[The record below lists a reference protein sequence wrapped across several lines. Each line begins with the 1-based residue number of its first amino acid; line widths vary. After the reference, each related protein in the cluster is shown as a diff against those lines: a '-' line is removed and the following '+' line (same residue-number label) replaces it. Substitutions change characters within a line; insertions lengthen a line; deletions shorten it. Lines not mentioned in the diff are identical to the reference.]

1 MKILEWMRRYPMV
14 AATLFVGV
22 GGLLLLAFGQA
33 VVSGWLVSVY
43 ALAVAAWQAS
53 HMIRDLRQGT
63 FGLDVL
69 AVIAIVSTVLVG
81 DHWAAL
87 IVALMLSGGKALE
100 DYATSRAHREVSALL
115 ERAPRCAH
123 RANGD
128 GTFDEVPISEVVIG
142 DLIMVRPGEVVPVDG
157 ALEGEACWF
166 DESSL
171 TGESLP
177 VEHQPGGLVLS
188 GTVSQQAVALI
199 RAEASAKDSQ
209 YQQIINLVQAAAET
223 KSPMVRLADRYAVP
237 FTIVSLVIAG
247 VAWWLSGDPV
257 RFAEVL
263 VVATPCPLLIAAPVA
278 FLAGMS
284 RAASSGVIV
293 KSGAVMEALS
303 RVRTVAF
310 DKTGTI
316 THGQPIVDVIEPA
329 PGFSTDEVLAMAAAA
344 ETFSTHVLATTIV
357 NAATERELSVPQATQ
372 VEETTAAGMT
382 ALILGR
388 RTAVGKAAHVR
399 SVTGHV
405 PPSAEVPPGHIAI
418 YVGTEDGPVGRVLLA
433 DEVRSHAAATLSALH
448 HLGVRS
454 VAMLTGDTE
463 ATGRHVADQVGIDD
477 VRAGLLPADKV
488 SCMTELTLRPV
499 AMVGDG
505 VNDAPV
511 LAAADIG
518 IAMGARGATAASES
532 ADVVIMLD
540 DLSRVATSIAIA
552 QRTVRVALQAIWL
565 GIAIS
570 VVLMGIA
577 AAGLLPAIAGATLQE
592 FVDLAAILAA
602 LRAVRPGAHERAL
615 ASELDQLPATQRQ
628 AATPV
633 LVEGH

>member
-1 MKILEWMRRYPMV
+1 VRILEWMRRYPMV
-14 AATLFVGV
+14 AATLAVGAV
-22 GGLLLLAFGQA
+22 GLIVLAAGQP
-33 VVSGWLVSVY
+33 VLCGWLVSAY
-43 ALAVAAWQAS
+43 ALTIAMWQAG
-53 HMIRDLRQGT
+53 HMIRDLRRGA

-69 AVIAIVSTVLVG
+69 AVIAITATVLVG

-87 IVALMLSGGKALE
+87 IVVLMLSGGGALE
-100 DYATSRAHREVSALL
+100 DYATSRAHREISALL
-115 ERAPRCAH
+115 ERAPRCAR
-123 RANGD
+123 RASGD
-128 GTFDEVPISEVVIG
+128 GTFVEVPISEVEIG
-142 DLIMVRPGEVVPVDG
+142 DVLLVRPGEVVPVDG
-157 ALEGEACWF
+157 TLEGEACWF

-177 VEHQPGGLVLS
+177 VEHQPGDLVLS
-188 GTVSQQAVALI
+188 GTVSQQVVALI

-209 YQQIINLVQAAAET
+209 YQQIIDLVQAAAET

-237 FTIVSLVIAG
+237 FTIVSLAIAA

-293 KSGAVMEALS
+293 KSGAVMETLS

-316 THGQPIVDVIEPA
+316 TRGQPIVDVIEPA
-329 PGFSTDEVLAMAAAA
+329 PGFSADEVLAVAAAA
-344 ETFSTHVLATTIV
+344 ETFSAHVLATTIV
-357 NAATERELSVPQATQ
+357 NAADERGISVPEATQ
-372 VEETTAAGMT
+372 VEEATAAGMT

-388 RTAVGKAAHVR
+388 RTAVGKAEHVS

-405 PPSAEVPPGHIAI
+405 PPAGEVPPGHIAI

-433 DEVRSHAAATLSALH
+433 DEVRSHASATLAALH

-463 ATGRHVADQVGIDD
+463 ATGRHVAEQVGIDD

-488 SCMTELTLRPV
+488 SCMTDLPLRPV

-570 VVLMGIA
+570 VVLMVIA
-577 AAGLLPAIAGATLQE
+577 AWGLLPAIVGATLQE
-592 FVDLAAILAA
+592 FVDLAAIVAA
-602 LRAVRPGAHERAL
+602 LRAVRPGAGERAL
-615 ASELDQLPATQRQ
+615 APQLGQPPAAQGE
-628 AATPV
+628 AVTPA
-633 LVEGH
+633 LADRG

>member
-1 MKILEWMRRYPMV
+1 MKILEWVRRYPMV
-14 AATLFVGV
+14 AATLVVGA

-33 VVSGWLVSVY
+33 VISGWLVSIY

-53 HMIRDLRQGT
+53 HMIRDLRQGS

-81 DHWAAL
+81 DYWAAL

-128 GTFDEVPISEVVIG
+128 GTFAEVPISEVVIG

-157 ALEGEACWF
+157 ALEGTAGWF

-177 VEHQPGGLVLS
+177 VEHQPGDLVLS
-188 GTVSQQAVALI
+188 GTVGQQTVALI
-199 RAEASAKDSQ
+199 RAEASAADSQ
-209 YQQIINLVQAAAET
+209 YQQIIDLVQAAAET
-223 KSPMVRLADRYAVP
+223 KSPIVRLADRYAVP
-237 FTIVSLVIAG
+237 FTIVSLVIAA
-247 VAWWLSGDPV
+247 VAWWLAGDPV

-316 THGQPIVDVIEPA
+316 THGQPVVDAIEPA
-329 PGFSTDEVLAMAAAA
+329 PGVSPEHVLAVAAAA
-344 ETFSTHVLATTIV
+344 ETYSAHVLAKTIV
-357 NAATERELSVPQATQ
+357 EGAVERGLSIPQATD
-372 VEETTAAGMT
+372 VTETTAAGI
-382 ALILGR
+382 AAAILGR
-388 RTAVGKAAHVR
+388 RTAVGKADHVR
-399 SVTGHV
+399 SVTGHLV
-405 PPSAEVPPGHIAI
+405 ASTDVPPGHIAI
-418 YVGTEDGPVGRVLLA
+418 YVGTEDGPLGRILLA
-433 DEVRSHAAATLSALH
+433 DEVRAHAAATLAALH
-448 HLGVRS
+448 RLGVRN
-454 VAMLTGDTE
+454 VAMLTGDAE
-463 ATGRHVADQVGIDD
+463 ATGRHVADQVGIDE

-488 SCMTELTLRPV
+488 ACMSELPLRPV

-570 VVLMGIA
+570 VVLMIIA
-577 AAGLLPAIAGATLQE
+577 AWGLLPAIIGATLQE
-592 FVDLAAILAA
+592 FVDLAAIVAA
-602 LRAVRPGAHERAL
+602 LRAVRSGGRERELARDLRQMSAKAESLELVSAH
-615 ASELDQLPATQRQ
+615 
-628 AATPV
+628 
-633 LVEGH
+633 

>member
-1 MKILEWMRRYPMV
+1 MV
-14 AATLFVGV
+14 AATIAVGV
-22 GGLLLLAFGQA
+22 AGLVTMLFGHDMA
-33 VVSGWLVSVY
+33 SGVLVSVY
-43 ALAVAAWQAS
+43 ALGIAAWQAWKMV
-53 HMIRDLRQGT
+53 HELRQGT

-69 AVIAIVSTVLVG
+69 AVIAITSTVVVG
-81 DHWAAL
+81 DYWAAL
-87 IVALMLSGGKALE
+87 IVALMLTGGEALE

-123 RANGD
+123 RADSG
-128 GTFDEVPISEVVIG
+128 GAFVEVPVSEIVIG
-142 DLIMVRPGEVVPVDG
+142 DLVMVRPGEVVPVDG
-157 ALEGEACWF
+157 VLEGDACWF

-177 VEHQPGGLVLS
+177 VEHHVGELVLS
-188 GTVSQQAVALI
+188 GTVAEQNVALI

-209 YQQIINLVQAAAET
+209 FQQIIDLVRAAAET
-223 KSPMVRLADRYAVP
+223 KSPIVRLADRYAVP
-237 FTIVSLVIAG
+237 FTIVSLLIAG

-284 RAASSGVIV
+284 RAASNGVIV
-293 KSGAVMEALS
+293 KSGAVMETLS
-303 RVRTVAF
+303 RLQTVAF

-316 THGQPIVDVIEPA
+316 THGQPVVDAIEPA
-329 PGFSTDEVLAMAAAA
+329 DGISPQDLLAVAAAA
-344 ETFSTHVLATTIV
+344 ETYSAHVLAKTV
-357 NAATERELSVPQATQ
+357 VAAAEARGLAIPEATG
-372 VEETTAAGMT
+372 VAEVIAGGMT
-382 ALILGR
+382 ATIQGR
-388 RTAVGKAAHVR
+388 ITAVGNAKHVAR
-399 SVTGHV
+399 VTGHA
-405 PPSAEVPPGHIAI
+405 PASQDVPPGHIAI
-418 YVGTEDGPVGRVLLA
+418 YLGTQDGPLGRILLA
-433 DEVRSHAAATLSALH
+433 DEVRSHAAATLTALH

-463 ATGRHVADQVGIDD
+463 PTGRHVAAQVGIDD

-488 SCMTELTLRPV
+488 ACVAELPQRPV

-505 VNDAPV
+505 INDAPV
-511 LAAADIG
+511 LAAADVG

-540 DLSRVATSIAIA
+540 DLSRVATSVAIA

-570 VVLMGIA
+570 VALMVIA
-577 AAGLLPAIAGATLQE
+577 AWGLLPAIVGATLQE
-592 FVDLAAILAA
+592 FVDLAAIVVA
-602 LRAVRPGAHERAL
+602 LRAVRPGRDEREVAAVL
-615 ASELDQLPATQRQ
+615 QRSEPALDQA
-628 AATPV
+628 PV
-633 LVEGH
+633 FAG

>member
-1 MKILEWMRRYPMV
+1 MKIIDWTRRYPMV
-14 AATLFVGV
+14 AATITVGLF
-22 GGLLLLAFGQA
+22 GLLLLAFGQQ
-33 VVSGWLVSVY
+33 VVSGWLVSGY
-43 ALAVAAWQAS
+43 ALAIAAWQAW
-53 HMIRDLRQGT
+53 HMIGDLRRGA

-69 AVIAIVSTVLVG
+69 AVLAITSTVLVG

-87 IVALMLSGGKALE
+87 IVALMLTGGEALE
-100 DYATSRAHREVSALL
+100 DYATSRAHQEVSALL
-115 ERAPRCAH
+115 ERAPHHAH
-123 RANGD
+123 RANAE
-128 GTFDEVPISEVVIG
+128 GTFTEVPISEVVIG
-142 DLIMVRPGEVVPVDG
+142 DVVMVRPGEVVPVDG
-157 ALEGEACWF
+157 VLEGDACWF

-177 VEHQPGGLVLS
+177 VEHQPGDLVLS
-188 GTVSQQAVALI
+188 GTVSQQTVAII

-209 YQQIINLVQAAAET
+209 YQQIIDLVEAAAET
-223 KSPMVRLADRYAVP
+223 KSPIVRLADRYAVP
-237 FTIVSLVIAG
+237 FTAISLIIAG

-284 RAASSGVIV
+284 RAAASGVIV

-316 THGQPIVDVIEPA
+316 THGQPVVDVIEAAEGVNP
-329 PGFSTDEVLAMAAAA
+329 DDVLALAAAA
-344 ETFSTHVLATTIV
+344 EKYSAHVLATTIV
-357 NAATERELSVPQATQ
+357 NAAAERGLSVPDAAD
-372 VEETTAAGMT
+372 VAEVTASGMT
-382 ALILGR
+382 ATILGR
-388 RTAVGKAAHVR
+388 RTAVGKADHVEA
-399 SVTGHV
+399 VTGHR
-405 PPSAEVPPGHIAI
+405 PATGEVPPGHIAI
-418 YVGTEDGPVGRVLLA
+418 YVGTDDGPVGRVLLA

-448 HLGVRS
+448 HLGVRN

-463 ATGRHVADQVGIDD
+463 ATGRHVAEKVGIDE

-488 SCMTELTLRPV
+488 ACMTELPLRPV

-570 VVLMGIA
+570 VVLMVVATG
-577 AAGLLPAIAGATLQE
+577 GLLPAIVGATLQE
-592 FVDLAAILAA
+592 FVDLAAIVAA
-602 LRAVRPGAHERAL
+602 LRAVRPGADERQL
-615 ASELDQLPATQRQ
+615 SRDLRQLPASPAREVQPAL
-628 AATPV
+628 AA
-633 LVEGH
+633 